1 MWGFLLVPLVYYIR
15 GQESFCR
22 GLGILVSYMGSRLY
36 GDARILIMLTT
47 ALTSL
52 SMQSLIVAQSLPL

>member
-1 MWGFLLVPLVYYIR
+1 MWGFLLVPLVYHIH

-22 GLGILVSYMGSRLY
+22 GLGILVHYMGSRLC